1 MSRTKQAKRDSFEAR
16 QQARLHE
23 IDATILDHERSLA
36 RLARSPA
43 HALERRCHACRSL
56 VDHVEDHDRFMRFD
70 CPDHGPVLSYVDKRV
85 LDPRGETMSVFK
97 ARDSAA
103 AGLRQA
109 IAGST
114 ARRAAIAS
122 SGRLF

>member
-1 MSRTKQAKRDSFEAR
+1 MPISAGLYIPFLAPF
-16 QQARLHE
+16 
-23 IDATILDHERSLA
+23 ATPFTRSATFL
-36 RLARSPA
+36 SK
-43 HALERRCHACRSL
+43 HACRRI

-70 CPDHGPVLSYVDKRV
+70 CPVHGPVLSYVDKRV
-85 LDPRGETMSVFK
+85 LDPRGETTSVFK